1 MSATVITLSS
11 TGSRADSVRVER
23 PARQGEV
30 RLTRRGRGVVLVLAL
45 LVVLAVGVAL
55 GGGSAAT
62 GESGVDVATEVV
74 VVDHGDTLWGIASE
88 RAAHGGEVR
97 AVMTEIEQINR
108 LDSAALMVGQ
118 RLHVPVALD
127 G

>member
-1 MSATVITLSS
+1 MSATVVTLSP
-11 TGSRADSVRVER
+11 GSRAGSEPARR
-23 PARQGEV
+23 PAPRGEV
-30 RLTRRGRGVVLVLAL
+30 RLTRRGRLVVLALAL

-74 VVDHGDTLWGIASE
+74 VVDHGDTLWGIASQ

-97 AVMTEIEQINR
+97 AVMAEIEEINR
-108 LDSAALMVGQ
+108 LESAALMVGQ
-118 RLHVPVALD
+118 RLHVPVAVD